1 MTSSSNQQARL
12 YGKAKTHKFN
22 FTKDITRDNLKFRPI
37 IDQTG
42 TYTYKTAQIIGEYL
56 RPLSRNEY
64 TINDTQQ
71 FADSIK
77 NLPPLPQDEE
87 CVSYDIESL
96 FTNVPLQETIDYIID
111 EIYVN
116 KKQKLLYVAN

>member
-12 YGKAKTHKFN
+12 YGTAKTYKFN

-42 TYTYKTAQIIGEYL
+42 TYTYKTAQIIDEQL

-71 FADSIK
+71 FPDRIK
-77 NLPPLPQDEE
+77 NLPLLPQDEE
-87 CVSYDIESL
+87 CVSYDVEAL